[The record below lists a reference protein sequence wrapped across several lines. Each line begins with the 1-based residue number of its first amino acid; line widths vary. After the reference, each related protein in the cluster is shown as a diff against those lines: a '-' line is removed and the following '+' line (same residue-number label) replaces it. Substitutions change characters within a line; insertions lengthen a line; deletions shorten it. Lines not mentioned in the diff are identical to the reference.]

1 MLRAGLPHRA
11 RADAGKRAAGAPRA
25 CPADR
30 VAMVAD
36 EPLDAPGHD
45 HVVRGQGAAVPEGK
59 RHGHAIAE
67 DVDGGLAA
75 GGCGVVSDPADEPR
89 CGAEV
94 VEVERLIPLLWGCQP
109 GRVRRNSPSM
119 VTMVAS
125 LAILLDTIRLLRCR
139 CEVPVPKATA

>member
-1 MLRAGLPHRA
+1 
-11 RADAGKRAAGAPRA
+11 
-25 CPADR
+25 
-30 VAMVAD
+30 MVAD

-45 HVVRGQGAAVPEGK
+45 HVVRGQGTAVPEGK
-59 RHGHAIAE
+59 RHGHAVAA
-67 DVDGGLAA
+67 DVDGGLAT

-94 VEVERLIPLLWGCQP
+94 VEVERLADPVAVGCQP

-119 VTMVAS
+119 VAMVAS

-139 CEVPVPKATA
+139 CEVPVPEATA